1 MVHGGGARS
10 TATHPCGEAGD
21 DIGRTFVVG
30 GGETPGILDEICR
43 RVLLSG
49 GQVLAVRAADMPDG
63 AQIAGILRYAR

>member
-30 GGETPGILDEICR
+30 GGHSRKVPEPISDADAG
-43 RVLLSG
+43 
-49 GQVLAVRAADMPDG
+49 AALEEECDDLIEES
-63 AQIAGILRYAR
+63 AQIAGNLRYAP